1 MARLLNLLQPPV
13 ATIVEHHMGPWCSL
27 QLPEVVPAP
36 AVFARAAHMVTD
48 PYLNLFRN
56 LIPPIM
62 GQIDMTPLL
71 GFLVL
76 QFLANVLGTDD
87 II

>member
-1 MARLLNLLQPPV
+1 
-13 ATIVEHHMGPWCSL
+13 
-27 QLPEVVPAP
+27 
-36 AVFARAAHMVTD
+36 VTD

>member
-1 MARLLNLLQPPV
+1 MASP
-13 ATIVEHHMGPWCSL
+13 MGDA
-27 QLPEVVPAP
+27 Q
-36 AVFARAAHMVTD
+36 VTD

-62 GQIDMTPLL
+62 GQIDMTPIF

-76 QFLANVLGTDD
+76 QFAAQVLGTDD

>member
-1 MARLLNLLQPPV
+1 
-13 ATIVEHHMGPWCSL
+13 
-27 QLPEVVPAP
+27 
-36 AVFARAAHMVTD
+36 
-48 PYLNLFRN
+48 
-56 LIPPIM
+56 M